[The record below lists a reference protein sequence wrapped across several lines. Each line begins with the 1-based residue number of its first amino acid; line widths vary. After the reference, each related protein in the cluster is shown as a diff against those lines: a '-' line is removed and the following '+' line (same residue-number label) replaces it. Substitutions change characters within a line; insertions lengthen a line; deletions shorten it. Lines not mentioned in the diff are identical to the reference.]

1 MVLNVLHWDLSSV
14 TPYTI
19 LDNIL
24 RSAQNSKLLNLD
36 ISTVRRHAETFV
48 ALAATEA
55 DFMEYSS
62 AVIAGASLGAAVRGL
77 KAGSYEKS
85 TLENSNQLH
94 TLLEHLQSATKA
106 NKVREVSRLKQIVK
120 IDIFCTDCSLHLYY

>member
-14 TPYTI
+14 TSYSI

-24 RSAQNSKLLNLD
+24 RSAQNSKLHNLD

-48 ALAATEA
+48 ALAATER
-55 DFMEYSS
+55 DFMGCSS

-77 KAGSYEKS
+77 NGKS

-94 TLLEHLQSATKA
+94 TLLEHLQSATNA
-106 NKVREVSRLKQIVK
+106 NKVRKVFILKQTVK
-120 IDIFCTDCSLHLYY
+120 SDIFCTD

>member
-1 MVLNVLHWDLSSV
+1 MNVLHWDLSSV
-14 TPYTI
+14 TPYSI

-24 RSAQNSKLLNLD
+24 RSSQTPSLHNLN

-48 ALAATEA
+48 ALAATEI
-55 DFMEYSS
+55 DFMGYSP

-77 KAGSYEKS
+77 KAGSYGKN
-85 TLENSNQLH
+85 TLENASELH

-106 NKVREVSRLKQIVK
+106 NKVRKLSLLK
-120 IDIFCTDCSLHLYY
+120 FFLF